1 MDNQRTDNDF
11 VLSHA
16 TIAAF
21 EKQARLERNRYMA
34 SLIRAGFGYLRT
46 AAGRLL
52 DAISPRG
59 EAREA

>member
-1 MDNQRTDNDF
+1 MNNDRSEDTF

-16 TIAAF
+16 SIAAF

-34 SLIRAGFGYLRT
+34 ALISTGFGRLR
-46 AAGRLL
+46 AAAARAV

>member
-1 MDNQRTDNDF
+1 MNNHRTDEPF

-16 TIAAF
+16 SIAAF

-34 SLIRAGFGYLRT
+34 SLIRAGFGRLRAM
-46 AAGRLL
+46 AARLPE
-52 DAISPRG
+52 AISARG

>member
-1 MDNQRTDNDF
+1 MDNHRTEDTF

-16 TIAAF
+16 SIAAF

-34 SLIRAGFGYLRT
+34 SLIRAGFGHLRT
-46 AAGRLL
+46 AAARLV
-52 DAISPRG
+52 DAVSPRG